1 MTTSATELYVT
12 PRASPFMKAYP
23 GGLVARSASFL
34 EPYIITPTFT
44 KVFDLPHIQTTWHN
58 AFVELREAEE
68 VVFVGYSLPDADYHL
83 RALLIR
89 AIRPK
94 TTIRV
99 ILSRSDDPSNYSSH
113 LERSTL
119 PEGRYRR
126 LFGDTVIFDYN
137 GVESLIDDLVSAKLD
152 ADYEWIRNH
161 LKRSRASKR
170 RPPLSGRSDLKSS
183 RLTT

>member
-1 MTTSATELYVT
+1 
-12 PRASPFMKAYP
+12 MKAHP
-23 GGLVARSASFL
+23 GGSAARSASFL

-94 TTIRV
+94 TRIRV

-113 LERSTL
+113 LERSAL

-126 LFGDTVIFDYN
+126 LFDDTVAFDYN

-152 ADYEWIRNH
+152 AEYKCPQPLLDAKA
-161 LKRSRASKR
+161 LLPAPPASA
-170 RPPLSGRSDLKSS
+170 KSPAKNGQAPFI
-183 RLTT
+183 